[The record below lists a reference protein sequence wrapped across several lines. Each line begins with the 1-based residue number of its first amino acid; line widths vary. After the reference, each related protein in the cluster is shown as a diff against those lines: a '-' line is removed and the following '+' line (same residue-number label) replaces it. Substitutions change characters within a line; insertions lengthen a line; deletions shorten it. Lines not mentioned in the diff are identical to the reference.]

1 MNTASNGK
9 GLPRGVLQRYGAENS
24 PPLVRESAAPRVF
37 RFREVRLTLGRVP
50 RIVGIVNVTPDSF
63 SDGGRHLDPHAA
75 VMHAHA
81 MARAGAAIIDVGGES
96 TRPGSTGTSV
106 CEELDRV
113 LPVIDALMEDRR
125 RGELEACISI
135 DTRKPEVARAALQ
148 QGCHLLNDVSAAAD
162 PGMVELLREFSDVP
176 VVLMH
181 MKGDPKTMQNTPHY
195 DDVVGEVAAFL
206 ATRASRLEESGIDRD
221 RIVIDPGIGFGKRFR
236 DNLVLLN
243 RVDEFHSLGYPVLVG
258 ASRKRF
264 LGELLDAGPGDR
276 LSGSLAAAAACYMS
290 GVEFVRA
297 HDVLETARLLRVLDA
312 VAHPEDYNA
321 DW

>member
-1 MNTASNGK
+1 MNKAGNRNGS
-9 GLPRGVLQRYGAENS
+9 PHGVWQCCGADSS
-24 PPLVRESAAPRVF
+24 PPPRRENAAPRVF
-37 RFREVRLTLGRVP
+37 RLRDVRLTLGRVP

-75 VMHAHA
+75 VMHAHTL
-81 MARAGAAIIDVGGES
+81 ARAGADIIDVGGES

-106 CEELDRV
+106 REELDRV

-125 RGELEACISI
+125 RGEIEACISI
-135 DTRKPEVARAALQ
+135 DTRKPEVARAALER
-148 QGCHLLNDVSAAAD
+148 GCHLVNDVSAAAD
-162 PGMVELLREFSDVP
+162 PGMVELLRERSDVP

-181 MKGDPKTMQNTPHY
+181 MKGDPKTMQNAPQY

-206 ATRASRLEESGIDRD
+206 ATRASKLEESGIDRD

-243 RVDEFHSLGYPVLVG
+243 RIDEFHALGYPVLVG

-276 LSGSLAAAAACYMS
+276 LSGSLAAAAACYVS

-297 HDVLETARLLRVLDA
+297 HDVLETARLLRVMDA